1 MNGTIARWL
10 SYAAIALQ
18 LLWLASLIWLVAF
31 GTGCEVKAG
40 TECDLESLPYVFWAG
55 IEVLILPPFIAG
67 FLFLVRASGHVSS
80 SRSDR

>member
-1 MNGTIARWL
+1 MNPTIARWL

-18 LLWLASLIWLVAF
+18 LLWLASLIRLVAF

-55 IEVLILPPFIAG
+55 IEVLILPAFVAAIV
-67 FLFLVRASGHVSS
+67 FLVCARHHVSS
-80 SRSDR
+80 SP